1 MFLISETGEKRQVLL
16 YKLMLENSFFYR
28 KIIDHRTNKNTAD
41 DNCFQITISW
51 FGIQWVSMYKFSY
64 FANKALPHTRYRLGQ
79 DFGKDPYLIV
89 HTVLYLT
96 KTIATNNRPPM
107 RLIRFQ

>member
-51 FGIQWVSMYKFSY
+51 FGIQWVSMYKFSNS
-64 FANKALPHTRYRLGQ
+64 ASKKAPPHTRTLPDGARFVYN
-79 DFGKDPYLIV
+79 LI
-89 HTVLYLT
+89 L
-96 KTIATNNRPPM
+96 
-107 RLIRFQ
+107 